1 MKKLLLVIDSQKDF
15 LDGGKLGVT
24 GSTVMMDGLADFI
37 NEHGNE
43 YDLAIATVDWHP
55 IAHCSFD
62 VNGGQ
67 WPVRCVQH
75 SEGAAIYEPVL
86 NALNKSTKFFSILT
100 KGTDDSHEE
109 YSIFKNVLSKDKLVH
124 MVNLAEIEEI
134 DVVGIA
140 YDYCVADSVKDGLRT
155 LPNVKFNVIKKFC
168 PAIAKDTADEFT
180 KFIENSERV
189 CLVEG

>member
-43 YDLAIATVDWHP
+43 YDLAVATVDWHP

-67 WPVRCVQH
+67 WPVHCVQH

-109 YSIFKNVLSKDKLVH
+109 YSIFKNVLSKDKLVR

-134 DVVGIA
+134 DVAGIA
-140 YDYCVADSVKDGLRT
+140 LSYCVLDTIKDGKRN
-155 LPNVKFNVIKKFC
+155 LPGINIRLIKDFC
-168 PAIAKDTADEFT
+168 PDIGDSTEALKWL
-180 KFIENSERV
+180 ENNN
-189 CLVEG
+189 VEIV